1 MLKGSRLARFLA
13 LTSPIAA
20 SAAALAQGPGA
31 SMGSGYQ
38 VFATKCSVS
47 DAKNGAVDFAFHN
60 GSAKTANTVGFLIAD
75 AGVTRAS
82 FSYKGTYAPGA
93 EMSYRVQDDRLKP
106 LTDPEAVACDI
117 TFVQYEDGSMWH
129 ATTGLQDII
138 PQPDSPVAIETCNI
152 ENLAAASAAIGGK
165 RAPGYNLIST
175 ASFKNI
181 SQKVAS
187 AVRIHFDVYDAF
199 ETRLTSV
206 TGTSYGHFSPN
217 ALIEP
222 MRHGQSYV
230 YTPSSPA
237 WHFTVAW
244 SGISPA
250 DAAQTRCWVEDAR
263 FEDGSIWRAGGALR
277 AMPQITAPVIAPND
291 TLQNQPPFT
300 KSKLQNGVALN
311 GFSDS
316 AHRRRI

>member
-1 MLKGSRLARFLA
+1 MQRCGRKG
-13 LTSPIAA
+13 
-20 SAAALAQGPGA
+20 
-31 SMGSGYQ
+31 
-38 VFATKCSVS
+38 
-47 DAKNGAVDFAFHN
+47 GAVDFAFRN
-60 GSAKTANTVGFLIAD
+60 GSAKAANTVGFLIAD

-82 FSYKGTYAPGA
+82 FSYKGSYAPGA

-117 TFVQYEDGSMWH
+117 TFVQYQDGTIWH
-129 ATTGLQDII
+129 STTGLQDII
-138 PQPDSPVAIETCNI
+138 PQPDSPVTIETCNI
-152 ENLAAASAAIGGK
+152 ENLAAASAVGGK
-165 RAPGYNLIST
+165 GAPGYNLIST
-175 ASFKNI
+175 ASFKNV

-250 DAAQTRCWVEDAR
+250 DAAQTKCWVEDAR

-277 AMPQITAPVIAPND
+277 AMPQITAPAIAPTD
-291 TLQNQPPFT
+291 PSQSEPPT
-300 KSKLQNGVALN
+300 KEASERA
-311 GFSDS
+311 
-316 AHRRRI
+316 